1 MTSMEI
7 KEFQAWLEEWDR
19 KRGWDRVEPSH
30 TLLHVIEEM
39 GEIARRVLYLEGYK
53 HGKTEEEMHSELSA
67 EIADA
72 LTLLVKLAAQF
83 GIDVEESMIANME
96 KVEARYPLEKAR
108 KEMELYEEAQK
119 RKRTG

>member
-1 MTSMEI
+1 MEI

-53 HGKTEEEMHSELSA
+53 HGKTEEEMRSELSA

-83 GIDVEESMIANME
+83 GIDVEESLIANME